1 MGWTPDG
8 MGMEHLFWGSLGAQE
23 SPGMPSEVPGEAVE
37 PSRSHRQQHGKGEW
51 YLHRALRRPGERS
64 KEEKLQFCHSSFPG
78 ILKKKSLWGRGSA
91 FTQSCT

>member
-1 MGWTPDG
+1 MGSNGTGDG
-8 MGMEHLFWGSLGAQE
+8 VPVLGQPWSTGIPRNALRGAWGSSRALQE
-23 SPGMPSEVPGEAVE
+23 PQ
-37 PSRSHRQQHGKGEW
+37 QQHGKGEW

-64 KEEKLQFCHSSFPG
+64 KEEKLQFCHSSFLG

>member
-51 YLHRALRRPGERS
+51 YLHRAPKR
-64 KEEKLQFCHSSFPG
+64 KSSSSVTHHFQ
-78 ILKKKSLWGRGSA
+78 A
-91 FTQSCT
+91 F